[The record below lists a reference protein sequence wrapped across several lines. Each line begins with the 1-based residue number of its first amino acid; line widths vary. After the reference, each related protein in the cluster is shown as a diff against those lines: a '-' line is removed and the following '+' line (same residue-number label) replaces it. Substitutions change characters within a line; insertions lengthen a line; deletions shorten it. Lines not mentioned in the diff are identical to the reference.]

1 MHLRQNTMVGGDLS
15 LKDQVQVQVLYSHL
29 CVFTVMIFEVIAI
42 KRKKKKKGSEIDLKL
57 HS

>member
-1 MHLRQNTMVGGDLS
+1 MHLRQNTMVGGGLS
-15 LKDQVQVQVLYSHL
+15 LKDQVQVLYSHL